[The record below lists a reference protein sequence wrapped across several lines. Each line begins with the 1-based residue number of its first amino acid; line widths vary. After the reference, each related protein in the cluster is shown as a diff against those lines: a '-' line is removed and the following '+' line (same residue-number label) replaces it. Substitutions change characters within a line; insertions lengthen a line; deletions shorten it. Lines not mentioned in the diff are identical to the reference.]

1 MSNKKMAFI
10 AGIIIFV
17 AFIAFFGSILW
28 LTEKNILFRNEYVLF
43 IEFSDIAGLQ
53 DQTPVFMRGY
63 KIGSTKDVRFTQ
75 QKIRITAEIAD
86 RFFIPSDSKVEI
98 NTLNFM
104 GEKAIMICPGQ
115 SKDFITPGSV
125 IQGEN
130 KDLMSLAKSIL
141 VNTKAKIEGGDLDK
155 AIHTISE
162 SVKSLRSLL
171 RNLHNKINSLDI
183 DSYNT
188 QIKRIGETS
197 EDIRYFLDVVKG
209 QTYKLSAEGSDSLS
223 KLNQSLERID
233 SAVDQLS
240 TLSSEIRLITQEIN
254 RKEGTAGQLIHNKEY
269 IENLNK
275 TILEL
280 KAFLEDIQKNPK
292 KYVKFS
298 IF

>member
-1 MSNKKMAFI
+1 
-10 AGIIIFV
+10 
-17 AFIAFFGSILW
+17 
-28 LTEKNILFRNEYVLF
+28 
-43 IEFSDIAGLQ
+43 
-53 DQTPVFMRGY
+53 MRGY
-63 KIGSTKDVRFTQ
+63 KIGSTKDVEFTQ

-86 RFFIPSDSKVEI
+86 RFLIPSDSKVEI

-104 GEKAIMICPGQ
+104 GEKAIMIYPGQ
-115 SKDFITPGSV
+115 SKDVITPESV

-141 VNTKAKIEGGDLDK
+141 VNTKAKIEEGDLDQ
-155 AIHTISE
+155 AIQTISE
-162 SVKSLRSLL
+162 SVTSLRGLL
-171 RNLHNKINSLDI
+171 KNLHKKVNRLDI
-183 DSYNT
+183 NSYNT
-188 QIKRIGETS
+188 QVRKLGETG
-197 EDIRYFLDVVKG
+197 EEIKNFLDVVKG
-209 QTYKLSAEGSDSLS
+209 QTYRLSAEGSDSLT
-223 KLNQSLERID
+223 KLNRSLEKID
-233 SAVDQLS
+233 RAVYQLS
-240 TLSSEIRLITQEIN
+240 TLSSEIHLITQEIN